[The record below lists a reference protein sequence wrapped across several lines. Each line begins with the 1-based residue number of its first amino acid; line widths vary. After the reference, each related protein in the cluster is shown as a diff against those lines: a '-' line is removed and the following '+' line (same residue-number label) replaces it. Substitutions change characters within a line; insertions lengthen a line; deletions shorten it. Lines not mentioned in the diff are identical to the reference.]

1 MMIIPSRLLAASAAS
16 RSATDRNLA
25 IEDLL
30 ADEQQQQLDN
40 DLYLIMKAHIS
51 RQKDN
56 TVRYD

>member
-40 DLYLIMKAHIS
+40 DLYLIMKAHM
-51 RQKDN
+51 K
-56 TVRYD
+56 